1 MKQMEI
7 LKKWLLQE
15 KIHFEYNYEPLFP
28 DMTELIEEYEPI
40 LNEEMKLLRNQIVIR
55 FENDYEISII
65 CQFNSMGVRQGLLE
79 YWIMGKDEEPVGY
92 CTAEEVIE
100 IIKEWVKKWK
110 IKKLY

>member
-1 MKQMEI
+1 MI
-7 LKKWLLQE
+7 
-15 KIHFEYNYEPLFP
+15 
-28 DMTELIEEYEPI
+28 ELIEEYEPI

-92 CTAEEVIE
+92 CTAEEVKE
-100 IIKEWVKKWK
+100 VIKEWVKNGR
-110 IKKLY
+110 

>member
-1 MKQMEI
+1 MEQIEI

-15 KIHFEYNYEPLFP
+15 NIHFEYNYEPLFP
-28 DMTELIEEYEPI
+28 DMIEAIEEYEPI
-40 LNEEMKLLRNQIVIR
+40 LNEEMKLFRNQIVIR

-100 IIKEWVKKWK
+100 VIKEWVKDGR
-110 IKKLY
+110 

>member
-1 MKQMEI
+1 MEQIEI

-28 DMTELIEEYEPI
+28 DMIELIEEYEPI

-55 FENDYEISII
+55 FENGNKISII
-65 CQFNSMGVRQGLLE
+65 CQFGSSGVKQGLLE
-79 YWIMGKDEEPVGY
+79 YWRMGNNEEPVGY

-100 IIKEWVKKWK
+100 VIKEWVNDGR
-110 IKKLY
+110 